1 MNKYIANCKMQ
12 SAKFRKPFFVLLFT
26 IHCSLLTV
34 STAHALTV
42 QEVAADLACPCE
54 CPLVLEDCNM
64 SCGLDWKDQIGQMI
78 DKYGDEARITPVQR
92 IKGKFF
98 KYTRGFDTKD
108 WVLAGAIIVIWLAV
122 IFLGVYI
129 ITRRLLHK
137 KVA

>member
-42 QEVAADLACPCE
+42 QEVATDLACPCE

-64 SCGLDWKDQIGQMI
+64 SCGLDWKDQIGEMLRAGKTKDEI
-78 DKYGDEARITPVQR
+78 IKTFIAKYGDECKITPIMR
-92 IKGKFF
+92 IQGKFF
-98 KYTRGFDTKD
+98 QYTRRFDTMD
-108 WVLAGAIIVIWLAV
+108 W
-122 IFLGVYI
+122 
-129 ITRRLLHK
+129 
-137 KVA
+137 